1 MFKRIMTSVVGI
13 AIGLVILYFSRTIVV
28 NIVIA
33 VLSCLAVFELFRA
46 LKCLDNKTMT
56 GISLGY
62 SAVMPFVYLLYLK
75 TGNHIVLD
83 TASILFVT
91 AICTAY
97 LPKHKK
103 MPFEKFFFV
112 LSVPLFISFSLNSI
126 YLTSRMSDQHCPVYI
141 ALILCGA
148 WIADSAAFFTGTFF
162 GKHKLCPEISPKKT
176 IEGFIGGVL
185 GNGIFF
191 VIFNL
196 IYVSFFAKNC
206 GVNYIS
212 SFFLGVICAL
222 IGTVGDLTAS
232 IIKRNTGIK
241 DFGKVMPGHGGIVDR
256 FDSVFFVAPFMY
268 AYLSL
273 FKIYV

>member
-1 MFKRIMTSVVGI
+1 MFKRIMTSVIGI
-13 AIGLVILYFSRTIVV
+13 AIGLAILCFSHTIVV

-33 VLSCLAVFELFRA
+33 LLSCRAVFELLRA
-46 LKCLDNKTMT
+46 LKCLENKVIT
-56 GISLGY
+56 GISLAY
-62 SAVMPFVYLLYLK
+62 STVMPFVYLLYNK
-75 TGNHIVLD
+75 NGNHIVLD
-83 TASILFVT
+83 VASILFVT
-91 AICTAY
+91 AISTAY
-97 LPKHKK
+97 LPEHKK

-112 LSVPLFISFSLNSI
+112 LSVPLFISYSLNSI
-126 YLTSRMSDQHCPVYI
+126 YLTARMSEQHCPIYI

-148 WIADSAAFFTGTFF
+148 WIADSAAFFTGTFL

-191 VIFNL
+191 VVFNL
-196 IYVSFFAKNC
+196 IYVTFFAKNC
-206 GVNYIS
+206 EVNYIA